1 MEETKAVKPSD
12 SGSLVAQRAN
22 LLPQSLEQ
30 VFAFGEMMSRS
41 GCVPQHLANKD
52 ACSAVA
58 LQALQWGLNPFAVAQ
73 KTYMITKGKLSY
85 EAQLIMAVI
94 NVSGALNSALKFQWN
109 GEWEKVQGKV
119 IQKESARTDDNGE
132 KKKYYIPAWKPE
144 DEKGLSCTVTASLK
158 KDGEEHSLTVELTQ
172 ATIRNSTLWASDPR
186 QQLAY
191 LTVKRWASLYCPE
204 VILGFVTDEDVYEER
219 QPIDGGEVIPEP
231 VKQTMLAI
239 GEDIEDGEPEPVEPE
254 TVEMPTE
261 EEKKEMRGSIK
272 ATGNHFKTIEELTDF
287 VKTALGFT
295 SEDSFTLD
303 TLTKAQCLEVTEF
316 YKAQA

>member
-1 MEETKAVKPSD
+1 
-12 SGSLVAQRAN
+12 
-22 LLPQSLEQ
+22 
-30 VFAFGEMMSRS
+30 MSKS

-94 NVSGALNSALKFQWN
+94 NVSGALKSAIKFQWT
-109 GEWEKVQGKV
+109 GDWSKVQGKV
-119 IQKESARTDDNGE
+119 TQKESTRTDDNGE
-132 KKKYYIPAWKPE
+132 KKKYYIPAWKSE

-219 QPIDGGEVIPEP
+219 QSVDGGEVIPEP
-231 VKQTMLAI
+231 VQKPMLDPI
-239 GEDIEDGEPEPVEPE
+239 GEDIEDNTPETPKEPELAE
-254 TVEMPTE
+254 TELLMSE
-261 EEKKEMRGSIK
+261 EDKKALRVLAKEKGAKSKDDVVSFAM
-272 ATGNHFKTIEELTDF
+272 
-287 VKTALGFT
+287 TALGYPAGADFKLEEMT
-295 SEDSFTLD
+295 AAQFGEV
-303 TLTKAQCLEVTEF
+303 KAF
-316 YKAQA
+316 YQEQG